1 MSELDPMHL
10 DTAPV
15 LALLAAYRPQDADE
29 LHALERIVQFVSETP
44 AFADRLTPIAHITA
58 SAWVTDPSRQKA
70 LLLHHK
76 KLDIWVQPGGHV
88 ESNDTSLPAASL
100 RELREETGLA
110 DARLVSEGI
119 FDIDI
124 HGIPARGSLAAHD
137 HMDIRFWFESSQTHT
152 ILSDESHELAWMDR
166 EAIDRVTHEA
176 SIWRMVNKTLTNR

>member
-1 MSELDPMHL
+1 MGKILIALGALGLLFGAIGYASKWSQVGLLNSVD
-10 DTAPV
+10 
-15 LALLAAYRPQDADE
+15 ALLTLGAPARKVASGVSFGPQD
-29 LHALERIVQFVSETP
+29 
-44 AFADRLTPIAHITA
+44 
-58 SAWVTDPSRQKA
+58 RQ
-70 LLLHHK
+70 

-166 EAIDRVTHEA
+166 EAIDRVTHEQ